1 MVRLTHGIVTFL
13 PAQSMHRCSIL
24 MIVLLVRGLHEKLPS
39 YLRALVCLGLVIGVA
54 FMSNVA
60 SAHNGNVNS
69 HGCHTPGG
77 AGSGNPCHCHPS
89 GKRSPDLPCENGQ
102 PASTSDEDE
111 SEETTDDETPELY
124 RGLVVKD
131 EDTCSTYVRDEYT
144 YGPKLDVIKSKQLD
158 GIYGAYENRCFDTY
172 QDVDIEHLVAI
183 KEAHDSGLCAADSE
197 TKIKFANDLE
207 NIVLASRTV
216 NSIKSSHDAAGWL
229 PNNQKCWY
237 AAQVI
242 RVKSKY
248 KLSIDSE
255 EKEAL
260 EEVLDECSFNETE
273 LQVLPECTL
282 PESD

>member
-1 MVRLTHGIVTFL
+1 MLRY
-13 PAQSMHRCSIL
+13 ASSMIA
-24 MIVLLVRGLHEKLPS
+24 LLGRDSRGKLYRFGS
-39 YLRALVCLGLVIGVA
+39 GCLCAGLFVA
-54 FMSNVA
+54 FAFLSDVA

-69 HGCHTPGG
+69 YGCHTPGG
-77 AGSGNPCHCHPS
+77 AGSGNPCHCHPE
-89 GKRSPDLPCENGQ
+89 GKRSPDLPCKDGQ
-102 PASTSDEDE
+102 PDTSEEDE
-111 SEETTDDETPELY
+111 SEESTEEEPLETY

-131 EDTCSTYVRDEYT
+131 EDTCSTYTRDDYT
-144 YGPKLDVIKSKQLD
+144 YGPKLDVIKSKHMG

-197 TKIKFANDLE
+197 TKIRFANDLE

-216 NSIKSSHDAAGWL
+216 NSTKSSHDAAGWL
-229 PNNQKCWY
+229 PNNQQCWY

-248 KLSIDSE
+248 KLSIDSA
-255 EKEAL
+255 EKVAL